1 VTSAAPSVTLSAVA
15 VPTTAA
21 PTPSPS
27 PTRDEETAQ
36 LQQLLVARDAAY
48 RAGDE
53 QALLALLD
61 GSAAPEFRERELAL
75 LRITKAGAHPPP
87 ARTLIR
93 RVPLDTTGGA
103 VQLVEVVEDDDQGR
117 SRRVRYF
124 ASLGCCARLTEPAPA
139 SIDQMLGPLRSRPSE
154 GFMIRYRDV
163 DADQAAA
170 TDAIAKQALIDLVA
184 ALGEPYRQHRPF
196 TITLA
201 PTAIAGLPAPAS
213 GFVDGTEVTLLSSQ
227 SMVVTD
233 GPGAQWARKVVT
245 HEISHVL
252 LFGRGA
258 GPWVMAEGIPLWLTD
273 DRRQPELDRLVTAG
287 ALWDLPHLMEGPRTT
302 EEFFAG
308 YAQASSFVRF
318 LAGRY
323 GARAIVAAWEG
334 ARSST
339 FSEAF
344 RAALG
349 VSPQDA
355 WADWRRSLSP

>member
-36 LQQLLVARDAAY
+36 LQQLLAARDAAY

-61 GSAAPEFRERELAL
+61 ASAAPEFRERELAL

-302 EEFFAG
+302 EEFFTG
-308 YAQASSFVRF
+308 YAQASSLVRF